1 MRPISRQWDG
11 GREGLGVTSGIV
23 VGEYCMK
30 VGSFEGGDI
39 WNGVID
45 EKGCGVGLGGE
56 RSG

>member
-1 MRPISRQWDG
+1 
-11 GREGLGVTSGIV
+11 
-23 VGEYCMK
+23 MK

>member
-11 GREGLGVTSGIV
+11 GRERLGVTSGIV

-30 VGSFEGGDI
+30 VGSFERGDI
-39 WNGVID
+39 WNGVR
-45 EKGCGVGLGGE
+45 EENRGVGLGGE